1 MEDSVIFHVIFL
13 KLCDERKYYILTI
26 YFYGEKKVLYFKKES
41 IIKKVL
47 YKESI

>member
-1 MEDSVIFHVIFL
+1 MEGSVIFHVIFP

-26 YFYGEKKVLYFKKES
+26 YFYGEVLYFKQES